1 MGKYETVDQIE
12 AARYLASLPYV
23 DPDRIGI
30 YGWSYGGFMALNCIL
45 KGNDVFRKLETLP
58 IPTIAAVNGFA
69 LGGVVKD
76 DAYYE
81 DMAMKKGISVQLA
94 KEMDGTLVKRVFAT
108 ARENGGL
115 IEITDHAE
123 DLKGADVIYGDVWAS
138 MGEEAQIPER
148 VGLLSPFRV
157 TMDTLKATENPDVLY
172 LHCLPSFHDF
182 ETKMAK
188 EWQAKGVDIREVT
201 DEVFRSRHSVVFD
214 EAENRMHSIK
224 AVMVA
229 TIGA

>member
-1 MGKYETVDQIE
+1 M
-12 AARYLASLPYV
+12 S
-23 DPDRIGI
+23 
-30 YGWSYGGFMALNCIL
+30 
-45 KGNDVFRKLETLP
+45 
-58 IPTIAAVNGFA
+58 
-69 LGGVVKD
+69 VKD
-76 DAYYE
+76 MLLLQKSK
-81 DMAMKKGISVQLA
+81 DMVDSTDEKRLLAELGAGSFQAFEKLYHRYSGKLYNFIMRISAGNRYMAEEVVQS
-94 KEMDGTLVKRVFAT
+94 TFAE
-108 ARENGGL
+108 ARKNGGL

>member
-1 MGKYETVDQIE
+1 MEEKKQTIRLTAKEKKQE
-12 AARYLASLPYV
+12 RRHEKAAKPEKMAKAEKPEKEDRRL
-23 DPDRIGI
+23 DPMMR
-30 YGWSYGGFMALNCIL
+30 ALKAIH
-45 KGNDVFRKLETLP
+45 
-58 IPTIAAVNGFA
+58 
-69 LGGVVKD
+69 
-76 DAYYE
+76 
-81 DMAMKKGISVQLA
+81 SVSTPGSMEPEELA
-94 KEMDGTLVKRVFAT
+94 KQMDQEVVQSTFAE
-108 ARENGGL
+108 ARKNGGL